1 MSATSS
7 ISDSELIAALERLAL
22 AAGRII
28 LDIRDE
34 DRMGVERK
42 EDDSPVTR
50 ADRQAEALIL
60 EGLKE
65 ILPDCAVVAEE
76 SAEAGRIPDTNG
88 DFFLVDPLDGTKEF
102 IRGGEDFTVNIG
114 LIRDFKPVL
123 GVVYAPAKA
132 MLYVGCG
139 DHAKAGAA
147 DCRNGG
153 QYSLSPITV
162 RQPGDRL
169 TAVASRSHRTPETD
183 EFLQRL
189 GVADT
194 VSAGSSLKFCLVAAG
209 EADVYPRMG
218 RTMEWDTAAGHAVL
232 TGAGGCVTT
241 IDGYPLAYG
250 KRNQKLDSDFANP
263 HFVAYG
269 ARSPIEPAESTD

>member
-7 ISDSELIAALERLAL
+7 ISDARLIEALERLVL
-22 AAGRII
+22 AAGRVI

-42 EDDSPVTR
+42 DDDSPVTR

-60 EGLKE
+60 NGLKE
-65 ILPDCAVVAEE
+65 ILPGCAVVAEE
-76 SAEAGRIPDTNG
+76 SVEAGRVPDTKG

-114 LIRDFKPVL
+114 LIRDHAPAL
-123 GVVYAPAKA
+123 GVVYAPARA

-139 DHAKAGAA
+139 DHARAGAA
-147 DCRNGG
+147 DCRKGG
-153 QYSLSPITV
+153 DYTLSPISV
-162 RQPGDRL
+162 RRPGARL
-169 TAVASRSHRTPETD
+169 TAVASKSHRTPETD

-232 TGAGGCVTT
+232 TGAGGCVTLT
-241 IDGYPLAYG
+241 DGRPLAYG
-250 KRNQKLDSDFANP
+250 KRDQALDADFANP
-263 HFVAYG
+263 HFIAYG
-269 ARSPIEPAESTD
+269 ARSPIAPAESTG